1 MLPDRSNAARSSVCR
16 TGERGRRGGRVGG
29 ISRTNIKGGGGGGV
43 TRGYRGIILLA
54 CGQHQR
60 VFPDMFL
67 VPALLRLPNAT
78 SNRND
83 ATEDIQCVV
92 QLREQSRAMWKTLK
106 VKKPGGDEDGLLE
119 ESV

>member
-16 TGERGRRGGRVGG
+16 TGEVGGGDRVGG
-29 ISRTNIKGGGGGGV
+29 ISRTNIKGGGV